1 MNHPDASLLDYVD
14 GTLAPAERAKID
26 AHLAGCLRCSE
37 QVRAMA
43 AAGAAI
49 DALES
54 ADPPAGLA
62 NAALAEAERMAAE
75 RAPEVRPIGAG
86 GGKRT
91 RTATPRWLAVAGA
104 VAAVALVVA
113 VAPKLGQSG
122 GSSSFQAAGAAS
134 DANRY
139 AQATAVEVQD
149 ADYGDP
155 DVQRAALAYAA
166 ADANAAADATGGP
179 AAASSEGST
188 STSDGTFDDAATTRK
203 LAPQLLAPAT
213 NCLDA
218 AFDHPEGTLNRVIQA
233 RYNGTR
239 AYLGLYLIGPGAGL
253 PPDAVRVLIASVKH
267 CTILS
272 STQAQI

>member
-37 QVRAMA
+37 QVRAIA

-49 DALES
+49 GALEF
-54 ADPPAGLA
+54 AEPPAGLA
-62 NAALAEAERMAAE
+62 DAALAEAERMAAE
-75 RAPEVRPIGAG
+75 RAPEVRPIGAAG
-86 GGKRT
+86 DGKRQ
-91 RTATPRWLAVAGA
+91 RSATPRWLAVAGA
-104 VAAVALVVA
+104 VAAVALLVA

-122 GSSSFQAAGAAS
+122 GSSSFEAAGAAS
-134 DANRY
+134 EANAYTR
-139 AQATAVEVQD
+139 ATAVEVQD

-155 DVQRAALAYAA
+155 DVQRAASALAA
-166 ADANAAADATGGP
+166 ADANAAAG
-179 AAASSEGST
+179 SST
-188 STSDGTFDDAATTRK
+188 SSPEGPTTTSDGAFEDAATTRK

-213 NCLDA
+213 NCLDT
-218 AFDHPEGTLNRVIQA
+218 AFDHPDGTLNRVIQA